1 MQGVG
6 SADNIL
12 KALHPRRKRRG
23 ITGGKIKFCYS
34 RVYARTIHGL
44 AKGGSG
50 PDANSFQTIWR
61 KTKAEGKLLEL
72 LFHKFERAIMAAIPK
87 ITGFSWEEF
96 AEPIIY
102 VYPVRNVAS
111 FSHPLTI
118 HIRKDTLLTLGILIH
133 ELVHNNMG
141 FEFPSAEL
149 QEQIV
154 STAAL
159 MVLEKISLPAEPY
172 LLFSEKVHRRRFTK
186 SFVPLEELKVQTVK
200 SYLGGLEHQ

>member
-1 MQGVG
+1 MVQF
-6 SADNIL
+6 
-12 KALHPRRKRRG
+12 P
-23 ITGGKIKFCYS
+23 KIKFCYS
-34 RVYARTIHGL
+34 RVYARTVHGL
-44 AKGGSG
+44 AKGGSN
-50 PDANSFQTIWR
+50 PSANSFQTIWR

-72 LFHKFERAIMAAIPK
+72 LFRKFEREIMATIPK

-96 AEPIIY
+96 AEPIIC
-102 VYPVRNVAS
+102 VYPLKGIAS

-118 HIRKDTLLTLGILIH
+118 HVRKDTLLTIGILIH

-141 FEFPSAEL
+141 FKFPSAEL

-172 LLFSEKVHRRRFTK
+172 FLFSEKVHKRRFTK
-186 SFVPLEELKVQTVK
+186 SFIPLEELKGQTVK
-200 SYLGGLEHQ
+200 SYLDKLKH